1 MTPWEQY
8 PEWKEG
14 DLFIDFSR
22 ANSAIKLDKTGKS
35 GHGLTHYLKSVDF
48 VVEWSNQLW
57 LIEVKDPEHGAIPE
71 VNREA
76 EMARFADNMQSGA
89 LITKHLFPKLRDS
102 LIYLGL
108 DRGVAN
114 KQLKYI
120 ILIGLKALTQAELS
134 ALRLALWKTEWVGGP
149 QPRGWG
155 KSFDVLCMNVEQW
168 NRLIDDCPV
177 TRISQA

>member
-1 MTPWEQY
+1 MIPWEQN

-22 ANSAIKLDKTGKS
+22 ADSAIKLDKDGKS
-35 GHGLTHYLKSVDF
+35 GHGLTHVLKSVDF

-57 LIEVKDPEHGAIPE
+57 LIEVKDPEHGAIPV
-71 VNREA
+71 VNRET
-76 EMARFADNMQSGA
+76 EMTRFSDNMQSGA

-108 DRGVAN
+108 NNGIAQ
-114 KQLKYI
+114 KPLKYI
-120 ILIGLKALTQAELS
+120 VLIGLQALTPAELS
-134 ALRLALWKTEWVGGP
+134 GLRSVLWRTEWVGGP
-149 QPRGWG
+149 QPRGWA
-155 KSFDVLCMNVEQW
+155 KSFDVLCLNIEQW
-168 NRLIDDCPV
+168 NRLLVHCPI